1 MHTDKA
7 GIYVDAH
14 KLRRVLYQAL
24 FDMDKRDRVVF
35 GERAMTEL
43 GEFIAAFAMAYDFP
57 EERNYYIRKMCAVF
71 SVLLIDLRIMAE
83 LNVYRGAKNS
93 SGDVIV
99 KGEIFELVGRI
110 DLGISKWR
118 SSIKGKSAGEPV
130 CANTDKIKGDS
141 TLI

>member
-57 EERNYYIRKMCAVF
+57 EERDYYIRKMCAVF

-99 KGEIFELVGRI
+99 KG
-110 DLGISKWR
+110 
-118 SSIKGKSAGEPV
+118 
-130 CANTDKIKGDS
+130 
-141 TLI
+141 